1 MCAASN
7 RSRERENKNEN
18 RDNYLRKIIY
28 YISAE
33 NLLRNDEQFVNNP
46 RFLHFF
52 VSFWNNRGYFL
63 LKNSFSLM
71 KRSILGQFYLQFM
84 SITVKLRLFIFKFFK
99 KIRFRESPARKI
111 DFCIDF
117 L

>member
-33 NLLRNDEQFVNNP
+33 NLLRNYEQFVNNP

-52 VSFWNNRGYFL
+52 VSFRNNRGYFL
-63 LKNSFSLM
+63 LKNSFFLM

-84 SITVKLRLFIFKFFK
+84 SITV
-99 KIRFRESPARKI
+99 
-111 DFCIDF
+111 
-117 L
+117 